1 MPATIHQLRPD
12 YLQQA
17 ITEAQSLY
25 TKLHN
30 TPPHLYGE
38 PELVEKMMRV
48 IVMLQRYSEV
58 NHETDP
64 DAS

>member
-1 MPATIHQLRPD
+1 MTATIHQLRPD

-17 ITEAQSLY
+17 IIEAQTLY
-25 TKLHN
+25 IELKN
-30 TPPHLYGE
+30 TPTHLFGE

-48 IVMLQRYSEV
+48 VVLLQRHSEV
-58 NHETDP
+58 KHETNP